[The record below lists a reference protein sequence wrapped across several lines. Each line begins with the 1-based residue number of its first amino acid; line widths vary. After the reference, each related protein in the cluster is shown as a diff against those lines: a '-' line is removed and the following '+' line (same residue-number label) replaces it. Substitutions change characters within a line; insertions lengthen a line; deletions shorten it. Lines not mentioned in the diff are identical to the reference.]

1 MINMKKLFSVKRIT
15 FFLILSF
22 LLIAFVPF
30 IHFLDYNAKDDRF
43 GLWPLIAITIILIGF
58 FILLIDYI
66 LFKIVKDKVLLN
78 LIEVILLLVI
88 LSFIWSN

>member
-1 MINMKKLFSVKRIT
+1 MMNIKKLLSVQRIT

-22 LLIAFVPF
+22 ILIALVPF
-30 IHFLDYNAKDDRF
+30 IYFIDYDAKDDRF
-43 GLWPLIAITIILIGF
+43 GLWPLIAIAIILIGL

-66 LFKIVKDKVLLN
+66 LFKIIKDKVLLN
-78 LIEVILLLVI
+78 LIEVILLLII

>member
-1 MINMKKLFSVKRIT
+1 MRKLLSVKRIT

-22 LLIAFVPF
+22 ILIVFVPF
-30 IHFLDYNAKDDRF
+30 IHFVDYDAKDDRF
-43 GLWPLIAITIILIGF
+43 GLWPLIAIAIILISL

-66 LFKIVKDKVLLN
+66 LFKIIKDKVLLN

>member
-1 MINMKKLFSVKRIT
+1 MKKLLSAKRIT
-15 FFLILSF
+15 FFLILF
-22 LLIAFVPF
+22 FILIIFVPF
-30 IHFLDYNAKDDRF
+30 IHVIDYDAKDDRF
-43 GLWPLIAITIILIGF
+43 GLWPLIAITIMLIGL

-66 LFKIVKDKVLLN
+66 LFKIIKDKVLLN

>member
-1 MINMKKLFSVKRIT
+1 MKKLLSAKRIT

-22 LLIAFVPF
+22 ILIAFVPF
-30 IHFLDYNAKDDRF
+30 IHFIDYDVKDDRF
-43 GLWPLIAITIILIGF
+43 GLWPLIAIAIILIGL

-78 LIEVILLLVI
+78 LIEVVLL
-88 LSFIWSN
+88 FIIAYFLWPN

>member
-1 MINMKKLFSVKRIT
+1 MMNIKKLLSVQRIT

-22 LLIAFVPF
+22 ILIALVPF
-30 IHFLDYNAKDDRF
+30 IHFIDYDAKDDRF
-43 GLWPLIAITIILIGF
+43 GLWPLIVIAIILIGL

-66 LFKIVKDKVLLN
+66 LFKIIKDKVLLN
-78 LIEVILLLVI
+78 LIEVILLLII